1 MRQTT
6 YQAPLGFAVTP
17 WVKRL
22 LIANTVIFFVS
33 WVIGPDPVNHWFAF
47 APSAVLT
54 RPWGA
59 VTYMFLHGSLGH
71 LFWNMLILFFF
82 GPPLEARW
90 GPQAFLKYY
99 LICGLGGVAL
109 SFIFV
114 PSSSIIGASAALY
127 GLMLAFAMTWP
138 NALIYVWGVFPV
150 KAKWLVGILFLV
162 TVFSAFGGAGGGI
175 AHFAHLGGLL
185 TGFLYLK
192 SDWRPGFGRK
202 SRTGGVRV
210 RRMAIVPRE
219 ESEEKADTR
228 TRTEAGWS
236 SRENGVLDE
245 VDRILDKIS
254 AQGMSSL
261 TPEERKVLDEVSRR
275 RRSN

>member
-6 YQAPLGFAVTP
+6 YQAPLGFALTP

-22 LIANTVIFFVS
+22 LIANTVIFFLS
-33 WVIGPDPVNHWFAF
+33 WIIGQDLVNRWFAF
-47 APSAVLT
+47 APSAILT

-82 GPPLEARW
+82 GPPLESRW
-90 GPQAFLKYY
+90 GSRAFLKYY

-109 SFIFV
+109 SFLFV
-114 PSSSIIGASAALY
+114 SSWIIGASAALY
-127 GLMLAFAMTWP
+127 GLMLAFALTWP
-138 NALIYVWGVFPV
+138 EALIYVWGVFPV
-150 KAKWLVGILFLV
+150 KAKWLVGFLFLV
-162 TVFSAFGGAGGGI
+162 SVFSAFGGAGGGI
-175 AHFAHLGGLL
+175 AHFAHLGGLV

-192 SDWRPGFGRK
+192 SDWRPGSSRKGRAGNVK
-202 SRTGGVRV
+202 V

-219 ESEEKADTR
+219 EPRKDADTR
-228 TRTEAGWS
+228 PQSKGGWS
-236 SRENGVLDE
+236 SRDEVVLDE

-254 AQGMSSL
+254 AHGMSSL
-261 TPEERKVLDEVSRR
+261 TPEERKVLDDVSRKH
-275 RRSN
+275 RSN